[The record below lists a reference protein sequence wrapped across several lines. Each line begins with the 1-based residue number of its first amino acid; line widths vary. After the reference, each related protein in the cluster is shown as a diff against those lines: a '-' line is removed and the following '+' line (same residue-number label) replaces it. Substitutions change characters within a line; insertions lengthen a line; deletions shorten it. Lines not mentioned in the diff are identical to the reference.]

1 MSGVIIGA
9 ALCCLP
15 GATLGSIYDDWQ
27 ASKEAPEM
35 ERRARQHQAEL
46 QTQRRCVV
54 AGFQLGFALGFN
66 QLKLLMLAAAPGY
79 GAAWL
84 RLVLLRLSA
93 WLVTSSTRV
102 AAALAEMSS
111 RVEVQPAV
119 LV

>member
-46 QTQRRCVV
+46 QTQRRCV
-54 AGFQLGFALGFN
+54 AGSSCRAARCLYQLLSREAPFGCVFMRSFAC
-66 QLKLLMLAAAPGY
+66 
-79 GAAWL
+79 
-84 RLVLLRLSA
+84 
-93 WLVTSSTRV
+93 
-102 AAALAEMSS
+102 
-111 RVEVQPAV
+111 
-119 LV
+119 